1 MKGPTA
7 PVLGVA
13 DGGIPLDSG
22 DSGTVGEGDLSSK
35 DSSEGS
41 VGPGVEAHHPFLESR
56 RRNGERTTVAI
67 LGLGLMG
74 ASLGMALRNRA
85 RQAGSSVPLFVTGWN
100 RTPAVAEK
108 AVERGA
114 VDQACYSV
122 EEAVADAQYVFVATP
137 VSTIPELALRAARAA
152 PRGCIVTDVGSVK
165 ARIVRM
171 VEAELP
177 PGVHFV
183 GGHPMCG
190 SELTGLE
197 AARADLYSG
206 STWVLTPTQATDSG
220 ALADLSSLISSV
232 GARVLAVSPDQHDR
246 FVAFVSHLPHVV
258 AAALTSVVAERAETD
273 VALAKLA
280 AGGFRDLTRIASG
293 SPGIW
298 TDICTWNA
306 DEIAAALDAIERQ
319 LEAVKAW
326 LLEGREESLREFL
339 EDAKEAR
346 AALVLQRA
354 PAEDLWEVLVAVPD
368 RPGTLARV
376 TTSVGSRGVNITD
389 VEIVHPLEAGPAE
402 PGVLRLVIDG
412 EREAKEAA
420 EVLRAEGFQVSVGR
434 PTRPGGK

>member
-1 MKGPTA
+1 MLS
-7 PVLGVA
+7 V
-13 DGGIPLDSG
+13 DSGGIPLDSG
-22 DSGTVGEGDLSSK
+22 DSRTMGEEGLSSTGL
-35 DSSEGS
+35 SQGS
-41 VGPGVEAHHPFLESR
+41 KGPGVDSRHPVLDTEG
-56 RRNGERTTVAI
+56 RNGEGATVAI

-74 ASLGMALRNRA
+74 ASLGMALRSRA
-85 RQAGSSVPLFVTGWN
+85 MRPGSSGPLFVTGWN
-100 RTPAVAEK
+100 RTAAIAQK

-122 EEAVADAQYVFVATP
+122 EEAVASADYVFVATP

-165 ARIVRM
+165 ARIVRA

-293 SPGIW
+293 SPSIW
-298 TDICTWNA
+298 TDICTWNS
-306 DEIAAALDAIERQ
+306 DEIVGALEAIGRQ
-319 LEAVKAW
+319 LESVKAW
-326 LLEGREESLREFL
+326 LLHGREESLREFL

-346 AALVLQRA
+346 AALLLQRA

-402 PGVLRLVIDG
+402 PGVLRLVIEG